1 MRAEGVELQPIRQAT
16 GEAHFNEVFLTDVF
30 VPDELL
36 LGGPTDGWNL
46 AIATMAQERVAI
58 SGYVNFDRASILRG
72 LANEGGPDQ
81 IRALTALG
89 EADAYANA
97 IKVLAV
103 REVIRL
109 LDGQAP
115 GPASSIAKVAMN
127 VMLRRTFRATLD
139 LTAPSALVDVTPS
152 GPSVVEP
159 YFHLPAELIGGGTR
173 EIQLNI
179 IAQMIL
185 GLPRK

>member
-1 MRAEGVELQPIRQAT
+1 ML
-16 GEAHFNEVFLTDVF
+16 
-30 VPDELL
+30 
-36 LGGPTDGWNL
+36 
-46 AIATMAQERVAI
+46 
-58 SGYVNFDRASILRG
+58 S
-72 LANEGGPDQ
+72 
-81 IRALTALG
+81 ALG

-109 LDGQAP
+109 LDGQTA
-115 GPASSIAKVAMN
+115 GPASSITKVAMN
-127 VMLRRTFRATLD
+127 VMLRRTFKATLE
-139 LTAPSALVDVTPS
+139 LTAPAALIEDSDPAII
-152 GPSVVEP
+152 EP
-159 YFHLPAELIGGGTR
+159 YFHLPAELIGGGTK

>member
-1 MRAEGVELQPIRQAT
+1 
-16 GEAHFNEVFLTDVF
+16 
-30 VPDELL
+30 
-36 LGGPTDGWNL
+36 
-46 AIATMAQERVAI
+46 MAQERVAI
-58 SGYVNFDRASILRG
+58 SGYVNADRAGILRR
-72 LANEGGPDQ
+72 LANDAGPDQ
-81 IRALTALG
+81 HRVLSALG

-109 LDGQAP
+109 LDGQPA

-127 VMLRRTFRATLD
+127 VMLRRTFKATLE
-139 LTAPSALVDVTPS
+139 LTAPAALTERASADDS
-152 GPSVVEP
+152 PSVVEP
-159 YFHLPAELIGGGTR
+159 YFHLPAELIGGGTK

-185 GLPRK
+185 GLPRR

>member
-1 MRAEGVELQPIRQAT
+1 MASEGIELQPIRTAD
-16 GEAHFNEVFLTDVF
+16 GDEHFNEIFLRDVF
-30 VPDELL
+30 VPDEML
-36 LGGPTDGWNL
+36 LGEPTDGWTL

-58 SGYVNFDRASILRG
+58 SGYVNFDRAVELRR
-72 LANEGGPDQ
+72 LANRSGPEQ
-81 IRALTALG
+81 VPALHALG
-89 EADAYANA
+89 QVDVYGNA

-109 LDGQAP
+109 LDGQAA

-127 VMLRRTFRATLD
+127 TMLRRASMATLE
-139 LTAPSALVDVTPS
+139 LTAPQAIVEDSE
-152 GPSVVEP
+152 VVAS
-159 YFHLPAELIGGGTR
+159 YLRLPAELIGGGTK